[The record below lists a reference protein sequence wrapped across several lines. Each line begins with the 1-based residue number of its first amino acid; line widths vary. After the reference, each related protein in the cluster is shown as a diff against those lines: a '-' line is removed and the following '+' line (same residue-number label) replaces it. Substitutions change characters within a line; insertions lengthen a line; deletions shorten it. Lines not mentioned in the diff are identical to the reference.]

1 MSLEQW
7 TAVDGYIAD
16 HLIPA
21 DPTLEAALAA
31 SVVAGLPTINVTPQQ
46 GKFLYLLARIQG
58 ARNILEIGT
67 LAGYSTLWLARALP
81 DDGRLVTL
89 ELEPKHAAVAREN
102 FERAGLASRIELR
115 VGPAMETLGDLVAQ
129 QRGPFDLIFIDADK
143 MSMPEYFQWAMKLS
157 RKGTVIIA
165 DNVVRNGAVVDATSV
180 DESVRGVRRLMD
192 FLSTE
197 PRVTAT
203 ALQTVGNKGYDGF
216 CLAVVNA

>member
-129 QRGPFDLIFIDADK
+129 HRGPFDLIFIDADK